1 MREYVY
7 YYRKYKRFSIQELSP
22 IINEII
28 VRYMKMFP
36 ETWTEKVQA
45 FNEYR
50 AVYDLLLEKRKASK
64 SNNFIQKKHEEI

>member
-1 MREYVY
+1 
-7 YYRKYKRFSIQELSP
+7 
-22 IINEII
+22 
-28 VRYMKMFP
+28 MFP